1 MTTATEH
8 PWDLVVVGA
17 GPAGAATALG
27 ALHVDPTLRVLL
39 VDRARFPR
47 DKSCGDGVA
56 PHVLDLLAEVGVTG
70 LLDDRTPVSRLRL
83 VRGEREVD
91 RVMER
96 PAYVVPRAVL
106 DARLVEAAQRAGA
119 VLVHDRVRTV
129 GGATTGP
136 ATLELRDTGHLEAPV
151 LVGAD
156 GAHSLVRRAV
166 GRRPGPMALAIRGY
180 APVAPGRHG
189 AQVIA
194 FGTVRQPAYA
204 WSFDRGD
211 GLANV
216 GYGETL
222 TAGRPGATRAE
233 LIERLEE
240 LLPGATADA
249 GDWVGHHLPL
259 SQSRWHPPLGRT
271 LLVGDAA
278 GLVNPLTGEGIFYAV
293 ATGLAAG
300 RATAEAIAA
309 GDPHSAGSRYSRTT
323 RALLARH
330 LRHTALAAKLCSAG
344 PVLDLGLAA
353 SHRHQE
359 VFDDLVELGLA
370 RGKITAR
377 LGLGLGAAGVREVAA
392 RLAGFRGSSLAL
404 LAPQPL
410 SSPQP
415 PSDPARPARTS
426 TQET

>member
-1 MTTATEH
+1 M
-8 PWDLVVVGA
+8 
-17 GPAGAATALG
+17 
-27 ALHVDPTLRVLL
+27 
-39 VDRARFPR
+39 
-47 DKSCGDGVA
+47 
-56 PHVLDLLAEVGVTG
+56 LDLLAEVGVTG

-83 VRGEREVD
+83 VRGDREVD

-106 DARLVEAAQRAGA
+106 DARLVAEAQRAGA
-119 VLVHDRVRTV
+119 VLVHDRVRAVTPSAV
-129 GGATTGP
+129 ELKDAGP
-136 ATLELRDTGHLEAPV
+136 LEAPV

-156 GAHSLVRRAV
+156 GAHSLVRRSLGHA
-166 GRRPGPMALAIRGY
+166 PGPMALAIRGY
-180 APVAPGRHG
+180 APVPPGRRG

-211 GLANV
+211 GYANV

-222 TAGRPGATRAE
+222 TRGRPGATRTE
-233 LIERLEE
+233 LIERLDE
-240 LLPGATADA
+240 LLPGATAGADN
-249 GDWVGHHLPL
+249 WVGHHLPL
-259 SQSRWHPPLGRT
+259 SQRRWHPPRGRT

-300 RATAEAIAA
+300 RAAAEAIRA
-309 GDPHSAGSRYSRTT
+309 GDPHSAGARYSRTT

-330 LRHTALAAKLCSAG
+330 LRHTALAATLCRSG

-353 SHRHQE
+353 SHRHQG

-370 RGKITAR
+370 RGKITPR
-377 LGLGLGAAGVREVAA
+377 LGLGLVAAAARHAGVHLVHP
-392 RLAGFRGSSLAL
+392 SHP
-404 LAPQPL
+404 AP
-410 SSPQP
+410 
-415 PSDPARPARTS
+415 TS

>member
-1 MTTATEH
+1 MTSHEADRA
-8 PWDLVVVGA
+8 DLVVVGA

-27 ALHVDPTLRVLL
+27 ALDADPTLRVLL
-39 VDRARFPR
+39 VDRAAFPR
-47 DKSCGDGVA
+47 DKSCGEGVA

-83 VRGEREVD
+83 VRGERGVE

-96 PAYVVPRAVL
+96 AAYVVPRTVL
-106 DARLVEAAQRAGA
+106 DARLVAAAQQAGA
-119 VLVHDRVRTV
+119 TLVQDRVKSV
-129 GGATTGP
+129 DPAPLDGGP
-136 ATLELRDTGHLEAPV
+136 VVLDLRDSGRVEAPV

-166 GRRPGPMALAIRGY
+166 GRAPGPMALAIRGY
-180 APVAPGRHG
+180 APVQPARVG

-222 TAGRPGATRAE
+222 TAGRVGATRAE

-240 LLPGATADA
+240 LLPGATAGA
-249 GDWVGHHLPL
+249 GDWIGHHLPL
-259 SQSRWHPPLGRT
+259 SRPGWRPRRGRV

-300 RATAEAIAA
+300 RAAAQALRA
-309 GDPHSAGSRYSRTT
+309 GDPGSSGARYSRAT
-323 RALLARH
+323 RPLLARH
-330 LRHTALAAKLCSAG
+330 LRHTALAASLCRSG
-344 PVLDLGLAA
+344 PVLDAGLAA
-353 SHRHQE
+353 SHDDQG

-370 RGKITAR
+370 RGRITTR
-377 LGLGLGAAGVREVAA
+377 LVRGLGAAGA
-392 RLAGFRGSSLAL
+392 RQLGPHLASL
-404 LAPQPL
+404 
-410 SSPQP
+410 S
-415 PSDPARPARTS
+415 PARPS
-426 TQET
+426 TQER